1 MHGARACVVQHVVT
15 PHERCNGVE
24 CAGVGGLNPLAI
36 GKPCDDGVCRGS
48 YIERR
53 GISREEVTGGAR
65 VEDGPTF
72 DGSGIGADCF

>member
-1 MHGARACVVQHVVT
+1 MGGTGTLR
-15 PHERCNGVE
+15 EGWEIE
-24 CAGVGGLNPLAI
+24 CTGVGGMNPLAI
-36 GKPCDDGVCRGS
+36 GKSCDDGVCRGS

-72 DGSGIGADCF
+72 DGSGIGADCFEEGCGG